1 MAPRMIRTKCVTGTS
16 PDGRPFEGVERMS
29 EAAHVPFTETKAPES
44 AERLH
49 RGALGLIDISASTMA
64 NIGPAYSFY
73 FGFAGIVIA
82 AGIGSPLVLVAAI
95 IAIALLG
102 NTLSQF
108 SRAQPST
115 GGFITFV
122 GKTFGGTSAVT
133 TALVAGAG
141 YIIAIAGVMVIS
153 GGFLSIMLQ
162 FYFNVSIP
170 WIIFSAIFT
179 AGAMFMMFRGVAVST
194 KLAGFFFS
202 FELLVLLVVA
212 IAVLIK
218 NGGHLS
224 TVPFQP
230 SHLTNHFS
238 GLALAFPL
246 AVYLFIGWEN
256 SAALAEETNNPRR
269 NVPRAVFMSIV
280 LMAATYLLVAYATV
294 SGFGYS
300 DKALTAAAI
309 PFISVA
315 HSVAGWLAFIAY
327 IAGLTSTLGVLIAAV
342 NSQCRLIFNAGREGL
357 LPRWIGKV
365 HPVRRTPVNAIII
378 FVGIASALTLGWAL
392 GHWIGGHGNSLDALN
407 FFFESSTMG
416 TLLILVVYFLAN
428 LALPFYYRRYR
439 PAEFNV
445 VKHVILPVLGMAA
458 IAVPIYYLCK
468 PPQPQPYDWF
478 PFAALGVIIVSILYS
493 IWLVRRDP
501 GLGDRVGSIVADE

>member
-1 MAPRMIRTKCVTGTS
+1 
-16 PDGRPFEGVERMS
+16 MS

-49 RGALGLIDISASTMA
+49 RGALGLIDISASSMA

-82 AGIGSPLVLVAAI
+82 AGIASPLVLIVAI

-108 SRAQPST
+108 SRAHPST

-133 TALVAGAG
+133 TALLAGAG
-141 YIIAIAGVMVIS
+141 YIIAISSVVVIS
-153 GGFLSIMLQ
+153 GGFLSIMIQ
-162 FYFNVSIP
+162 YYTGTSIP
-170 WIIFSAIFT
+170 WIIFSAVFT

-194 KLAGFFFS
+194 KLAGFFFG
-202 FELLVLLVVA
+202 FELLVLLVVSV
-212 IAVLIK
+212 AVLIK

-224 TVPFQP
+224 GVPFEP
-230 SHLTNHFS
+230 SHITNHFS

-246 AVYLFIGWEN
+246 GVYLFIGWEN
-256 SAALAEETNNPRR
+256 SAALAEETTNPRR
-269 NVPRAVFMSIV
+269 NVPRAVFLSV
-280 LMAATYLLVAYATV
+280 ALMAFTYLVVAYATV
-294 SGFGYS
+294 TGFHYS
-300 DKALTAAAI
+300 ATALTAPLI

-315 HSVAGWLAFIAY
+315 HGVAAWLAFIAY
-327 IAGLTSTLGVLIAAV
+327 LAGLTSTLGVLIAAV

-357 LPRWIGKV
+357 LPRWIGRV
-365 HPVRRTPVNAIII
+365 QPVRRTPVNAIIA
-378 FVGIASALTLGWAL
+378 FVAIASAIVLGWAL
-392 GHWIGGHGNSLDALN
+392 GHWIGGTGNDLSALN
-407 FFFESSTMG
+407 FFGESATMG
-416 TLLILVVYFLAN
+416 TILIVFVYAAAN
-428 LALPFYYRRYR
+428 VALPFYYRKYR
-439 PAEFNV
+439 PGEFSIF
-445 VKHVILPVLGMAA
+445 KHIVLPALGLV
-458 IAVPIYYLCK
+458 AVGFPIYYLFNPS
-468 PPQPQPYDWF
+468 PPTQPYDWF
-478 PFAALGVIIVSILYS
+478 PWVGLGIIVASILYS